1 MRFLSLLVL
10 AGAARVA
17 AAPGG
22 SQAVLAAQADD
33 LVFGQQ
39 KGAAST
45 FSPINPPSIPLAVK
59 RCVADVQQTSSQC
72 IADLRPALT

>member
-17 AAPGG
+17 AAPSG
-22 SQAVLAAQADD
+22 SQAVLAAQAGD

-59 RCVADVQQTSSQC
+59 RCVAGLRRTSC
-72 IADLRPALT
+72 EHIADHCVART